1 MPRLNFAN
9 HCLGQGSHHF
19 WYSKYGYLICPDI
32 ASDIRYC
39 QKKGVK
45 ILLDVGGIQETRVI
59 FRTEKEAKEFA
70 KQLWNAFLG
79 NTGYQYRTFG
89 R

>member
-1 MPRLNFAN
+1 MPRMNFAN
-9 HCLGQGSHHF
+9 HCLRRASYF
-19 WYSKYGYLICPDI
+19 WYTKYGYLICRDI

-45 ILLDVGGIQETRVI
+45 ILLDIGGVQEHKVV
-59 FRTEKEAKEFA
+59 FRTEKEAQEFA

-79 NTGYQYRTFG
+79 NTDYGYRTFG